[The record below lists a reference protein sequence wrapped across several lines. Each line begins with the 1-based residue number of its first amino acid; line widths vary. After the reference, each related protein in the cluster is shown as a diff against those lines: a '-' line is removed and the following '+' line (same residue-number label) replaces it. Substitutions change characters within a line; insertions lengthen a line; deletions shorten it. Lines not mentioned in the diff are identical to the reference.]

1 MPLSRARALAIIAS
15 VVALSSLHAQDST
28 AKPEERP
35 TGLPKG
41 PTWTF
46 NIAAG
51 VGYFSYGNSLYENTR
66 PDAPPAGTGANWAEG
81 YVKPSI
87 SAVLP
92 TGKSEFYGALAVVG
106 ERTFAAPPPLVGTE
120 ASSYGLENL
129 YIGWRSGKSIA
140 AGENLIDV
148 SLGMEPYKI
157 GQGLLLWDG
166 GAEGGVRGGYWSNAR
181 AAWLYAGIAKF
192 HLTASTLELFALQRN
207 PVPGFDQKNKI
218 FGANYQLLVGTAST
232 IGLSYMYL
240 KNDSLAYRNG
250 ESVINVRAFTTPLHS
265 VPDLTFDAE
274 YAYET
279 NSTLLTSGGWYAQLA
294 YTFSKL
300 SWKPTL
306 SYRYAWFE
314 GDDPNSTKREAFD
327 PLFTG
332 FYDWGTWWQGEI
344 AGEYFLTNSNLIS
357 NQIRLRATPNDKL
370 SPNLIAYF
378 FSLQKEPTNITS
390 SDIGFELDAILDW
403 KLNTNMTFSFVLAT
417 MSPGAAVK
425 QEFNRTSNLNYGM
438 IYFAYSY

>member
-1 MPLSRARALAIIAS
+1 MRSIRSLSLALLASLVILPALA
-15 VVALSSLHAQDST
+15 AQDTT
-28 AKPEERP
+28 ARP

-51 VGYFSYGNSLYENTR
+51 VGYFSYGNSLYEQTR
-66 PDAPPAGTGANWAEG
+66 PDGPPAGTGANWAEG

-92 TGKSEFYGALAVVG
+92 TGKSEWYGALSVVG
-106 ERTFAAPPPLVGTE
+106 ERTFAAPPPLVGSE

-140 AGENLIDV
+140 MGENAVDL

-181 AAWLYAGIAKF
+181 TAWLYAGIAKF
-192 HLTASTLELFALQRN
+192 HLEANTLELFALQRN
-207 PVPGFDQKNKI
+207 PVPGFDQKNKV
-218 FGANYQLLVGTAST
+218 FGFNYQLLLGTKTTLGAT
-232 IGLSYMYL
+232 YL
-240 KNDSLAYRNG
+240 HLANDSLAYRDG
-250 ESVINVRAFTTPLHS
+250 ENVYNLRAYTSPFKSL
-265 VPDLTFDAE
+265 PDLAINAE
-274 YAYET
+274 YAYE
-279 NSTLLTSGGWYAQLA
+279 NNGSLLTSNGWYAELA
-294 YTFSKL
+294 YSFDKMA
-300 SWKPTL
+300 WKPTL

-314 GDDPNSTKREAFD
+314 GDNPNTTKSEAFD

-344 AGEYFLTNSNLIS
+344 AGEYFLLNSNLIS
-357 NQIRLRATPNDKL
+357 NEIRLKATPNESL

-378 FSLQKEPTNITS
+378 FSLERAPSSVTS
-390 SDIGFELDAILDW
+390 KDIGFELDAILDW
-403 KLNTNMTFSFVLAT
+403 KMNTNMTFSFVLAT
-417 MSPGAAVK
+417 LSPGGALK

-438 IYFAYSY
+438 IYFAYTY

>member
-1 MPLSRARALAIIAS
+1 MRLVRS
-15 VVALSSLHAQDST
+15 SSLILLASLVMLPSLAAQDST
-28 AKPEERP
+28 ARP

-51 VGYFSYGNSLYENTR
+51 VGYFTYGNSLYEHTR
-66 PDAPPAGTGANWAEG
+66 PDGPPANTGANWAEG

-92 TGKSEFYGALAVVG
+92 TGKSELYGALSVVG
-106 ERTFAAPPPLVGTE
+106 ERTFAAPPPLVGTD

-129 YIGWRSGKSIA
+129 YIGWRSGKSLSI
-140 AGENLIDV
+140 GENAIDI

-181 AAWLYAGIAKF
+181 TAWLYAGIAKF
-192 HLTASTLELFALQRN
+192 NLHANTIELFALQRN
-207 PVPGFDQKNKI
+207 PVPGFDQKNRI
-218 FGANYQLLVGTAST
+218 YGLNYQLALGSHTTLGAS
-232 IGLSYMYL
+232 YL
-240 KNDSLAYRNG
+240 HTTNDSLAYRDG
-250 ESVINVRAFTTPLHS
+250 ENVINIRAFTSPFKS
-265 VPDLTFDAE
+265 VPDLAFAAE
-274 YAYET
+274 YANEQ
-279 NSTLLTSGGWYAQLA
+279 NGSLLSSNGWYAQA
-294 YTFSKL
+294 GYTFSKVP
-300 SWKPTL
+300 WAPTL
-306 SYRYAWFE
+306 TYRYAWFE
-314 GDDPNSTKREAFD
+314 GDDPNTTKSEAFD

-357 NQIRLRATPNDKL
+357 NEVRIHATPNSKL

-378 FSLQKEPTNITS
+378 FSLDRAPGGVTS
-390 SDIGFELDAILDW
+390 TDIGFELDAILDW
-403 KLNTNMTFSFVLAT
+403 KLNENMTFSFVLAT
-417 MSPGAAVK
+417 LSPGGAVK

>member
-1 MPLSRARALAIIAS
+1 MQSLRSLSFAFVASLVLLPALA
-15 VVALSSLHAQDST
+15 AQDST

-46 NIAAG
+46 NISAG
-51 VGYFSYGNSLYENTR
+51 VGYFTYGNSLYEANR

-92 TGKSEFYGALAVVG
+92 TGKSELYGALAVVG
-106 ERTFAAPPPLVGTE
+106 ERTFAAPPPLVGSE

-129 YIGWRSGKSIA
+129 YIGWRSGKSLSI
-140 AGENLIDV
+140 GENAIDI
-148 SLGMEPYKI
+148 SLGMEPFKL

-181 AAWLYAGIAKF
+181 SAWLYAAIAKF
-192 HLTASTLELFALQRN
+192 NLKASTIDLFALQRN
-207 PVPGFDQKNKI
+207 PVPGYDQKNKVYGI
-218 FGANYQLLVGTAST
+218 NYQLMLGTAT
-232 IGLSYMYL
+232 TLGATYMHL
-240 KNDSLAYRNG
+240 ANDSLAYRDG
-250 ESVINVRAFTTPLHS
+250 ENVYNLRAFTSPFRSL
-265 VPDLTFDAE
+265 PDLAINAE
-274 YAYET
+274 YAYED
-279 NSTLLTSGGWYAQLA
+279 NGNLLSSNGWYAEIG
-294 YTFSKL
+294 YTFSKVA
-300 SWKPTL
+300 WKPVL

-314 GDDPNSTKREAFD
+314 GDNPSTTKSEAFD

-344 AGEYFLTNSNLIS
+344 AGEYFLLNSNLIS

-378 FSLQKEPTNITS
+378 FSLDRAPMSVTS
-390 SDIGFELDAILDW
+390 KDIGFELDAILDW
-403 KLNTNMTFSFVLAT
+403 KMNANMTFSFVLAT
-417 MSPGAAVK
+417 LSPGGAVK